1 MKINKKT
8 KSNQK
13 EAAIRFVL
21 IFLALIPIIYI
32 FYSMSTQI
40 AARMAEELTLSYT
53 ADSPIYWTVGRGM
66 LQDFKPYEDF
76 YETKPPGI
84 FLLSALSFRLFDSAI
99 LSNILCFLCLI
110 VIGVTPL
117 LAVICDLRKKTV
129 PVLNRLTLILSA
141 VLFGGMLMLYTQNR
155 SGSAQVESF
164 GAAFGCIYL
173 FLISRMD
180 GQTTKLRSP
189 ILWISSL
196 FLMFSVMMKEPFVL
210 VCCAAALLFIN
221 TWKDLLKKLILPLFA
236 GGAAGVLL
244 MLFTGTLIPY
254 LQYHLPNMTGSHVGR
269 YGSPITRGFDFKN
282 ILNDI
287 NIFSPGLMIALL
299 ILAGVVFLLVCF
311 QQLRSSQKASLASG
325 FVQIYHVAKLFLIAY
340 VLVFSVALGGQ
351 YYNHHYIFAVPIYMA
366 LFLYCIQN
374 FRFSLTLG
382 KNTVSLTAVLLCVC
396 ISCGAGAVMLP
407 EYERSDTNTPQDLIE
422 MHAQADYVDALLDA
436 AQVDRYQYLG
446 FNGNVF
452 YCFTEHMPLGPSFI
466 QDSYNYTDLDS
477 WFSSSLKEQLDQSQI
492 VIVSKIDAGLMNDYI
507 IDYLDKNFSQT
518 PWDEVKD
525 LPPPYYFFD
534 DIYFRNR

>member
-287 NIFSPGLMIALL
+287 NIFSRPDDCLADFGRRRIPFGVLSAASVFAESVPGFRLCADLSRCQAVFDRLRIGFFGGLGRAVLQPSL
-299 ILAGVVFLLVCF
+299 YFCRSDLYGSVFILH
-311 QQLRSSQKASLASG
+311 SK
-325 FVQIYHVAKLFLIAY
+325 
-340 VLVFSVALGGQ
+340 FSVFP
-351 YYNHHYIFAVPIYMA
+351 YI
-366 LFLYCIQN
+366 
-374 FRFSLTLG
+374 G
-382 KNTVSLTAVLLCVC
+382 
-396 ISCGAGAVMLP
+396 
-407 EYERSDTNTPQDLIE
+407 
-422 MHAQADYVDALLDA
+422 
-436 AQVDRYQYLG
+436 
-446 FNGNVF
+446 
-452 YCFTEHMPLGPSFI
+452 
-466 QDSYNYTDLDS
+466 
-477 WFSSSLKEQLDQSQI
+477 
-492 VIVSKIDAGLMNDYI
+492 
-507 IDYLDKNFSQT
+507 
-518 PWDEVKD
+518 
-525 LPPPYYFFD
+525 
-534 DIYFRNR
+534 